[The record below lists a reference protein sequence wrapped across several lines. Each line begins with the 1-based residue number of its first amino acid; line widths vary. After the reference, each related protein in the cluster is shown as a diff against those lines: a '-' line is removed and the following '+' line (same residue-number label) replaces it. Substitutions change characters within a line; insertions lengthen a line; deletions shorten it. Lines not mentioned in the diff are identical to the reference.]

1 MSDSD
6 NVTQPDRRHSDA
18 LRLRGM
24 SAGLTVSDLE
34 ASRAWYCDT
43 LGFTLLDSYEH
54 EGEVRGL
61 SIVAGAVRLILNQDD
76 GAKGRD
82 RVKGLGMRFHL
93 STNQDVDELAAGIK
107 ERGGT
112 LASEPAD
119 MPWGA
124 RAFSLVDPDG
134 FHMTIATE
142 R

>member
-1 MSDSD
+1 MSDSEIP
-6 NVTQPDRRHSDA
+6 TQPDRRHSES

-24 SAGLTVSDLE
+24 SAGLTVADLE
-34 ASRAWYCDT
+34 TSRAWYCDVV
-43 LGFTLLDSYEH
+43 GFTLLDSYEH
-54 EGEVRGL
+54 EGAVRGY

-82 RVKGLGMRFHL
+82 RLKGAGMRFHL
-93 STNQDVDELAAGIK
+93 NTSQDVDELAAGIK

-119 MPWGA
+119 MPWGS

-134 FHMTIATE
+134 FQMTIAVE